1 MKAPSHIQAVRTA
14 ALIAQVE
21 LGNQSQQTGRAVGA
35 GYTAF
40 APSNSDK
47 NFSVAVAVAH
57 GKLEGLDR
65 SAAEYKLLQEVS
77 TWNCYGVEYHKI
89 RSGSAQVD
97 QMGVGPNGIALYDK
111 DGKLVKT

>member
-1 MKAPSHIQAVRTA
+1 MHASSQACAARTA
-14 ALIAQVE
+14 AIIAQVE
-21 LGNQSQQTGRAVGA
+21 LGNYSQLGGRAVGM

-40 APSNSDK
+40 TPGNTD
-47 NFSVAVAVAH
+47 FSVAVGTAH
-57 GKLEGLDR
+57 AKLESLDR
-65 SAAEYKLLQEVS
+65 TAAEYKLLKEVS

-89 RSGSAQVD
+89 RSGSGQVD

>member
-1 MKAPSHIQAVRTA
+1 MQAVRTT
-14 ALIAQVE
+14 ALISQVE
-21 LGNQSQQTGRAVGA
+21 LGNYSQQASRAIGT
-35 GYTAF
+35 GYTTF

-57 GKLEGLDR
+57 TKLESLDR
-65 SAAEYKLLQEVS
+65 IAAEYKLLQEVS